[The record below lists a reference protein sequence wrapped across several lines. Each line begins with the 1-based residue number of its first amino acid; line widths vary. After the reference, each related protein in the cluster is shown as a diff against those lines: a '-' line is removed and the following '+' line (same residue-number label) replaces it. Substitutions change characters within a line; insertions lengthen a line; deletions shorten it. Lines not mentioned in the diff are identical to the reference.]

1 MNGIFIYI
9 HRMELVYCILGR
21 LRMNRDETLLH
32 PVMVGKYVILVEQ
45 SVDGICFWDRIMREH
60 FFFFEWDLDMGI
72 FC

>member
-32 PVMVGKYVILVEQ
+32 PIMVGKYVIGVE
-45 SVDGICFWDRIMREH
+45 
-60 FFFFEWDLDMGI
+60 
-72 FC
+72 